1 MHVGDG
7 LYRRGQES
15 NFAHAQLIDGRRT
28 RAIHAEGFHLII
40 AAGIEE
46 ANLHARP
53 NSAINDAKENNHAAI
68 RVVPRVEDQSFERRV
83 WIAFGRRHVPHDR
96 FQHLCDSDASL
107 GAGQN
112 RVVSF
117 QADEVL
123 DLFNGSL
130 RFSTGQVD
138 LIDDR
143 NQLEIIF
150 NRQVSIRQ
158 RLGFDAL

>member
-46 ANLHARP
+46 ANLHSRP
-53 NSAINDAKENNHAAI
+53 NRAIDDAEENNHAAI

-83 WIAFGRRHVPHDR
+83 WIAFGMRHIAHDR
-96 FQHLCDSDASL
+96 FQHLCDSDAGL

-112 RVVSF
+112 RVMSF

-123 DLFNGSL
+123 DFFNGSL
-130 RFSTGQVD
+130 RFSPGQVD
-138 LIDDR
+138 LVDDR

-158 RLGFDAL
+158 RLCFDAL